1 MEVYSC
7 LNEGIFA
14 TVTIKLKEELWF
26 VNRGHLLLRHL
37 ALLGR
42 IKGSKLVP
50 LDIVHQG
57 MPMMSLNKTSC
68 WSSRLKQGEMCKS
81 TKYKE
86 WIKHYQEFLEGKQP
100 NKICNEEAKIQLAIP
115 CDDYMQQL
123 SFDRSIDDCN
133 FCFRK
138 KNMLLVI
145 DNKTNNLNN
154 KITPKRINQLWT

>member
-7 LNEGIFA
+7 LNEEIFA

-68 WSSRLKQGEMCKS
+68 WRSRLKQGEMCKS

-86 WIKHYQEFLEGKQP
+86 WIKHYQKFLEG
-100 NKICNEEAKIQLAIP
+100 
-115 CDDYMQQL
+115 
-123 SFDRSIDDCN
+123 
-133 FCFRK
+133 
-138 KNMLLVI
+138 
-145 DNKTNNLNN
+145 
-154 KITPKRINQLWT
+154 